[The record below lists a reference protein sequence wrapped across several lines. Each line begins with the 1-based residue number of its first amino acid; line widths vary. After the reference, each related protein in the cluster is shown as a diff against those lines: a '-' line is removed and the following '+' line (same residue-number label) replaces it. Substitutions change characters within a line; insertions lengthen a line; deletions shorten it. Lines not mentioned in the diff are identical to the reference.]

1 MDKVIEAFK
10 SNFYF
15 FKQKF
20 YKIVLLK
27 KKLFKNSGK
36 PGVN

>member
-15 FKQKF
+15 FKT
-20 YKIVLLK
+20 KILQ
-27 KKLFKNSGK
+27 NSFVK
-36 PGVN
+36 EETI

>member
-15 FKQKF
+15 FKT
-20 YKIVLLK
+20 KILQNSLLK